1 MLLLSLFLSLGFA
14 QSSGLWLVADI
25 QIIQWQ
31 TGIMNDHPHRLDLC
45 DGGSRGNA
53 FQLIRGTA
61 RNRSLLPLR
70 NHSIERSRQL
80 DYRPGLMWNIR
91 ETSNRYHFLVSS
103 EQDGQQHFSITVT
116 RYYAHCENMKEPMN
130 LNFEEVDMAL
140 SGQLVEWQV
149 TLRTGS
155 MIIKGSCTH
164 HD

>member
-1 MLLLSLFLSLGFA
+1 MAKWAADKETRLGPA
-14 QSSGLWLVADI
+14 NHSVCPALGSPLQSSGLWLVADI

-31 TGIMNDHPHRLDLC
+31 TGIMNDHPHRLDL
-45 DGGSRGNA
+45 DGHLSDLFA
-53 FQLIRGTA
+53 
-61 RNRSLLPLR
+61 
-70 NHSIERSRQL
+70 EQL

-155 MIIKGSCTH
+155 MTVKGSCTH
-164 HD
+164 HDKEHKAS